1 MFTSMETR
9 RLIRTD
15 SPGRPP
21 RLSHSSWTMT
31 VQHHAVQNLNQNT
44 HSHTHSTFSFTFSF
58 SVQLPVPA
66 LHNIH
71 WTTVTLTVC
80 CSVGT
85 PSYSHG
91 MVLTY
96 QWDIRLCTN
105 AKSKTRNVSTSTNSS
120 NLVIKLSKITK
131 MSASKAWSKHWKF
144 SQNKSVGTTSVN

>member
-1 MFTSMETR
+1 MFTSTETR

-31 VQHHAVQNLNQNT
+31 VQHHAVQNFNQNT
-44 HSHTHSTFSFTFSF
+44 HSHAHSTFSF
-58 SVQLPVPA
+58 SVQLPA
-66 LHNIH
+66 LHTIH
-71 WTTVTLTVC
+71 STTVTLTVC

-96 QWDIRLCTN
+96 QCDIRLCTN
-105 AKSKTRNVSTSTNSS
+105 AKSKTRNVSTRLVSTRTNSS

-131 MSASKAWSKHWKF
+131 MSASKAWNKHWQF
-144 SQNKSVGTTSVN
+144 GQNKSVGTTSVN